1 MRKAAAV
8 FSLAAVLILWS
19 VTGAMAISIVTDT
32 TWSWACDLICGGSA
46 PTSTAVSA
54 QPGPW
59 AAETTGTW
67 ISHVDSGVGDASV
80 LPGTVVTFS
89 KVIDFGA
96 GSLLTLQVWA
106 DDTAGVFLGG
116 LPLLPVGGGLAPNP
130 MLDAACAAGKLGCE
144 TDEFGSFSEFRSG
157 VHTLSIQVS
166 QLFLAEPTPFGAL
179 AEGDLAA
186 IPEPATILL
195 LGSALAA
202 AGVASRRRLAKKS
215 EAASSE
221 AAS

>member
-1 MRKAAAV
+1 
-8 FSLAAVLILWS
+8 LILWS

-32 TWSWACDLICGGSA
+32 SWSWACNAICAGSA
-46 PTSTAVSA
+46 ATSTAVTN
-54 QPGPW
+54 QPDLW
-59 AAETTGTW
+59 ATEAGGTW
-67 ISHVDSGVGDASV
+67 ISHVDSGVGGDPVAP
-80 LPGTVVTFS
+80 LTIVTFS

-96 GSLLTLQVWA
+96 GSLLTLNVWA
-106 DDTAGVFLGG
+106 DDTAGVFLTALGLPLG
-116 LPLLPVGGGLAPNP
+116 LPLLPDEGFAPNP
-130 MLDAACAAGKLGCE
+130 ILDDVCAAGKLGCE
-144 TDEFGSFSEFRSG
+144 QGEFGSFSESRSG
-157 VHTLSIQVS
+157 VQTLSIQVT
-166 QLFLAEPTPFGAL
+166 QLFLEGSSPFGAL
-179 AEGDLAA
+179 AQGDLTGDLAA

>member
-8 FSLAAVLILWS
+8 LSLAAVLILSS

-32 TWSWACDLICGGSA
+32 TWSWTCNLICAGSA

-59 AAETTGTW
+59 ATETTGTW

-80 LPGTVVTFS
+80 LPNTIVTFS

-96 GSLLTLQVWA
+96 GSLLTLNVWA
-106 DDTAGVFLGG
+106 DDTAGVFIDG
-116 LPLLPVGGGLAPNP
+116 LPLLTVGGGVAPNLI
-130 MLDAACAAGKLGCE
+130 LDDICAAGKLGCE
-144 TDEFGSFSEFRSG
+144 QDEFGSFSESRSG
-157 VHTLSIQVS
+157 VHTLSIQVH
-166 QLFLAEPTPFGAL
+166 QLFQGEATPFGAL

-186 IPEPATILL
+186 VPEPATILL

-202 AGVASRRRLAKKS
+202 AGLASRRRLAKKS
-215 EAASSE
+215 AAAS
-221 AAS
+221 